1 MMKLRNVNLQNIG
14 TRAVIAILLALVIFV
29 MDAAAGDWPQ
39 IHGPQRNGKAEQE
52 TLLETW
58 PAGGPKVLW
67 RRDVGSGFAGAAVVG
82 DACILF
88 HRVGDEAIAQRLNA
102 ATGQRVWTKK
112 FPTHYVSSISSD
124 SGPRCTPLVFQNR
137 VYLFGADGDMHA
149 LALADGQELWSRQLY
164 QECQAPS
171 GYFGAGS
178 SPIVEG
184 GLLLANVGGK
194 QRNGLVA
201 LDLNSG
207 KTVWHQTDEQAS
219 YSSPVAATL
228 NGQRDVVFVTR
239 LNVVDVD
246 PKTGAERFRFPFG
259 ARGPTVNAANPL
271 VIGDRLFVTSN
282 YGVGARLTQIVPSGP
297 KLVWENDES
306 MSSQYTTP
314 IEHDGFLYGIHG
326 RQDLG
331 VAELRCIELATGAV
345 KWSEP
350 DFATANLIGVG
361 DELLIQKTGG
371 ELVLAQA
378 KPDRFT
384 PLATAC
390 IFPEGAIVQALP
402 ALAAGRLFVRDE
414 KALVALQVGR

>member
-1 MMKLRNVNLQNIG
+1 MMKSRNVNSQNVRM
-14 TRAVIAILLALVIFV
+14 RAALAILLALVVVV
-29 MDAAAGDWPQ
+29 MNAAAGDWPQ

-67 RRDVGSGFAGAAVVG
+67 RRDVGSGFAGVAVVG

-102 ATGQRVWTKK
+102 ATGQPVWTKK
-112 FPTHYVSSISSD
+112 FSTHYVSSISSD
-124 SGPRCTPLVFQNR
+124 SGPRCTPLVIQNR

-149 LALADGQELWSRQLY
+149 LVLADGQELWSRQLY

-184 GLLLANVGGK
+184 GLLLVNVGGK
-194 QRNGLVA
+194 QGNGLVA

-207 KTVWHQTDEQAS
+207 KTAWHQTDEQAS

-239 LNVVDVD
+239 LNVVGVD

-361 DELLIQKTGG
+361 DKLLIQKTGG

-384 PLATAC
+384 QLANAR
-390 IFPEGAIVQALP
+390 IFPEGSIVQALP

-414 KALVALQVGR
+414 KSLIALQVGH